1 MDVRRSPR
9 WGRGG
14 AIALRAPTWSVRTA
28 LSLAIVGL
36 TLLAGVLPMLA
47 SGVPSLQGVPYI
59 GGLSALHAPPSHSS
73 SPPTCYPGI
82 GPGLG
87 TSSCAPNGRGPVPSP
102 TPSPTGGVN
111 RPQGAGTVI
120 LNIPVGSG
128 PYGIAY
134 DSGKNEVFVG
144 DYYGDAVNV
153 INAATQTV
161 VATIPLGSGNGP
173 TGMTYDSLHGY
184 IYTANIGAGTVSII
198 SDTTNTLL
206 ATVNV
211 GYSPWG
217 IAYDS
222 RNGYV
227 YVANDGAGTTV
238 RIFNGLSIIGS
249 VVVGSSP
256 DGVTYDGENGYVYTA
271 NSGSRT
277 LTVISGA
284 TNTVVATLMY
294 GSWFPYWVA
303 YGARSGDVYVADA
316 GGPYVYVVSGYTNA
330 LVKTIGVPSAQ
341 TEMAYDSGNNDAY
354 ATGCGGSSVMV
365 IDGSSNTYLTS
376 IATGSGP
383 CGVTYDTLNG
393 DLYVANIGSNTVSV
407 ISTSNPQAT
416 VPSASPTSVD
426 LGQSTTFSTTPTGG
440 VPPYTYVW
448 NGLPPGCVSASTT
461 NLICAP
467 TGAGTFRVSVSITD
481 STGYTSTSG
490 SLTFHVYLDPTVTTP
505 VATPGSADVN
515 QSLSFNTTV
524 GNGTGTYTSYTWTES
539 SPNLGCVLANAAPIA
554 CAPKVTGT
562 YTTTVLVTDSNGCS
576 SGSPGVCAGSP
587 TTSVPVSVYPD
598 PVVGPPT
605 ASPSI
610 IDAGQTVNF
619 TSAVP
624 VGGLAPFSYR
634 WNGLPSGCVSS
645 ATSRDTC
652 TPGRGGLFNISVSLT
667 DANGYVVNSP
677 KLAYLVNSTLSV
689 NLTASAPTVDVG
701 QTLVFSTSV
710 SFGSPPFS
718 YVWSGPAGL
727 GCSPSGAPSLSCV
740 PTSPGTYQVTVTVS
754 DHAGKHISASLSV
767 TVGSDPVVK
776 VKGGN
781 QTDVGRTIRLL
792 ASASGG
798 FSPYSYLWG
807 YVSGLGCVPPT
818 STNLTCTPA
827 TVGIY
832 AVALTLKDSV
842 GMTDTL
848 AISISV
854 NPPPTVG
861 INGPKATDESTAIL
875 FLATPAGGTAP
886 FNYTWSAP
894 SGMGCSPS
902 TNTTMSCVPTAAGS
916 LVVKVDAT
924 DSVGSTATQTWA
936 TLVSPVP
943 ALTLAGPG
951 SGVTGTSFVLN
962 AEIKGGTAPFAYNWS
977 YPSFMGCASSVN
989 ATLSCTPAFAGTD
1002 VVNVTITDA
1011 VGKTASAQVTIRVTA
1026 AVVQQS
1032 PPAAN
1037 GLNSVVLL
1045 LYLILI
1051 ALVAMVILLAFRQRG
1066 RARAR
1071 EGSSEEDGGPVPST
1085 PSAAAPPSSSGGGST
1100 VAGAAGTEMAVG
1112 GDVGSGSMAAPTAQE
1127 VEPSTL
1133 ETGPGS
1139 PPPMTPAEV
1148 APEVHPG
1155 PPPMEEVAPGPPAF
1169 GTRSSVNATCADCGA
1184 EVPPGR
1190 NCPVCGSPGP
1200 DPVSA
1205 NEPTAGEAALQSY
1218 LDNYRPAADAP
1229 STSAPPSAPKA
1240 SPPSKSPPSP
1250 SPAPAPSVVPSPSAS
1265 LPPPLPPPLPPAA
1278 AHPPGPAE
1286 GGPSKVAHCP
1296 QCGMPLPGVG
1306 LRCANCDLLTRNLQS
1321 GLSKQPPSG

>member
-1 MDVRRSPR
+1 MLVAPAPSSQDLPSL
-9 WGRGG
+9 GGLAALG
-14 AIALRAPTWSVRTA
+14 AIPTH
-28 LSLAIVGL
+28 
-36 TLLAGVLPMLA
+36 P
-47 SGVPSLQGVPYI
+47 
-59 GGLSALHAPPSHSS
+59 S
-73 SPPTCYPGI
+73 SPPSCFPGVSPERGSATCGPK
-82 GPGLG
+82 GPGPLP
-87 TSSCAPNGRGPVPSP
+87 APAPLPS
-102 TPSPTGGVN
+102 GGQN
-111 RPQGAGTVI
+111 RPMGAGTVI

-134 DSGKNEVFVG
+134 DSAKNEIYVG
-144 DYYGDAVNV
+144 DYYGNAVNV
-153 INAATQTV
+153 INTVTQTV

-173 TGMTYDSLHGY
+173 TGLAYDSVHGY

-198 SDTTNTLL
+198 SDATNTLL

-271 NSGSRT
+271 NSGSHT
-277 LTVISGA
+277 LSVISGA
-284 TNTVVATLMY
+284 TNTVVATLSY
-294 GSWFPYWVA
+294 ANWFPYWVA

-316 GGPYVYVVSGYTNA
+316 GTANVYVVSGYTNA
-330 LVKTIGVPSAQ
+330 LVKTIPVPSSQ

-354 ATGCGGSSVMV
+354 ATVCGGGSSVMV

-376 IATGSGP
+376 IATGSAP
-383 CGVTYDTLNG
+383 CGVIYDTLNG

-416 VPSASPTSVD
+416 VPSASPASVD
-426 LGQSTTFSTTPTGG
+426 LGQSTTFSTNPTGG

-448 NGLPPGCVSASTT
+448 NNLPPGCVSASTT
-461 NLICAP
+461 NLLCTP
-467 TGAGTFRVSVSITD
+467 TGAGIFRVSVSITD
-481 STGYTSTSG
+481 STGYTATSG
-490 SLTFHVYLDPTVTTP
+490 SLTFHVYLDPTITTP
-505 VATPGSADVN
+505 AATPSSADVN
-515 QSLSFNTTV
+515 QSLSFNTTAS
-524 GNGTGTYTSYTWTES
+524 NGTGTYTTYTWTES
-539 SPNLGCVLANAAPIA
+539 SPNLGCVLANSASIA
-554 CAPKVTGT
+554 CAPSVTGT
-562 YTTTVLVTDSNGCS
+562 YTASVLVTDSNGCS
-576 SGSPGVCAGSP
+576 SGTPGVCAGSP
-587 TTSVPVSVYPD
+587 TASPPLSVYPD

-689 NLTASAPTVDVG
+689 NLTASAPTADVG

-767 TVGSDPVVK
+767 TVGSDPIVK
-776 VKGGN
+776 VTGGN

-792 ASASGG
+792 ASATGG

-818 STNLTCTPA
+818 STNLTCTPP

-861 INGPKATDESTAIL
+861 ISGPTATDESTAIL
-875 FLATPAGGTAP
+875 FRASPAGGTVP

-894 SGMGCSPS
+894 SGLGCTPS
-902 TNTTMSCVPTAAGS
+902 TNTTMTCVPTGAGS
-916 LVVKVDAT
+916 LLVKVDAT
-924 DSVGSTATQTWA
+924 DSVGSVATQTWT

-943 ALTLAGPG
+943 VLTLSGPG
-951 SGVTGTSFVLN
+951 SGATGTSFVLN

-1026 AVVQQS
+1026 TVVQSS

-1051 ALVAMVILLAFRQRG
+1051 ALVALVILLAFRQRG

-1071 EGSSEEDGGPVPST
+1071 EGSSDEESGPSPSS
-1085 PSAAAPPSSSGGGST
+1085 PSAAAPPASPGSESPAASPSGIGET
-1100 VAGAAGTEMAVG
+1100 LGA
-1112 GDVGSGSMAAPTAQE
+1112 DVGAGSMAASPSQE
-1127 VEPSTL
+1127 VGPSTL

-1139 PPPMTPAEV
+1139 PPLMAPAEV

-1155 PPPMEEVAPGPPAF
+1155 PPPLEEAAPVPPSF
-1169 GTRSSVNATCADCGA
+1169 GARSSETATCADCGA
-1184 EVPPGR
+1184 EIPPGR

-1200 DPVSA
+1200 VSA
-1205 NEPTAGEAALQSY
+1205 SVNEPTAGEAALQNY
-1218 LDNYRPAADAP
+1218 LDHYRPGANAP
-1229 STSAPPSAPKA
+1229 STSAPPSAAKA
-1240 SPPSKSPPSP
+1240 SPPPRSPPSP
-1250 SPAPAPSVVPSPSAS
+1250 SPAPVPSTAPSPSAS

-1278 AHPPGPAE
+1278 AHPPGTVE

-1306 LRCANCDLLTRNLQS
+1306 LRCANCDLLARNLQS